1 MARFPPFRCDGTRSS
16 RVTCRFNPCFS
27 SRSRA
32 ISGTYPDPAATSR
45 RDSDD
50 TSISRATRR
59 IIPSVVEIPPNQR
72 LIRRRSPSEAVLS
85 AGVPESV
92 SSSSVVTTRLIG
104 RTSRRSSVTSC
115 QQRHC
120 IHAFADDRRLLL
132 HFCQFLFQQL
142 LVVEIAV
149 VAVS

>member
-1 MARFPPFRCDGTRSS
+1 
-16 RVTCRFNPCFS
+16 PCFN

-50 TSISRATRR
+50 PSISRATRR

-72 LIRRRSPSEAVLS
+72 LIRRRSPSEAVIS

-115 QQRHC
+115 QQV
-120 IHAFADDRRLLL
+120 ITYTLLL
-132 HFCQFLFQQL
+132 TTDDCFYTSASSSSSNCL
-142 LVVEIAV
+142 L
-149 VAVS
+149 